1 MQSEAVDEKDVTFD
15 DEMETA
21 GSHTA
26 ETKPSRQVPDEDL
39 DEVFRDNR
47 VHDTDGE
54 FDGEPPKASG
64 STFDEI
70 DRAARAVKDPK
81 ARESD
86 VLQAGKVFHEL
97 EGTEFYNMFRR
108 NNARYEARVSEMV
121 ETYLA
126 SIQPAEKK
134 TRMKAAVRHVPAK
147 QCPLRGKGVGNG
159 GNLSCK
165 HPARR
170 EENKNESGC
179 TEGIR
184 ELQHPRLCMKIRKP
198 ALSEAARIK
207 KVSTAEGNL
216 PPGGINTRKD
226 SDRNIEE
233 KTKPSGS
240 PSDGCQ
246 HLRLCS
252 GQRHGG
258 HHRSN
263 QYGDLVF

>member
-1 MQSEAVDEKDVTFD
+1 MDEKDVTFA

-54 FDGEPPKASG
+54 FDGEPPEASG

-134 TRMKAAVRHVPAK
+134 TRMKAAVRK
-147 QCPLRGKGVGNG
+147 
-159 GNLSCK
+159 
-165 HPARR
+165 
-170 EENKNESGC
+170 EYENFN
-179 TEGIR
+179 IR
-184 ELQHPRLCMKIRKP
+184 DY
-198 ALSEAARIK
+198 
-207 KVSTAEGNL
+207 V
-216 PPGGINTRKD
+216 
-226 SDRNIEE
+226 
-233 KTKPSGS
+233 
-240 PSDGCQ
+240 
-246 HLRLCS
+246 
-252 GQRHGG
+252 
-258 HHRSN
+258 
-263 QYGDLVF
+263 